1 MRNLPLGGVVAL
13 MCGSMTVGSN
23 FARAEPPDALAYYE
37 PKTPFIACD
46 TREEIMQIV
55 DSVKANKLK
64 ETLAAFSKQ
73 TDGNR
78 EPACVYGDIGAVVF
92 GASEHVG
99 VVIDNERALNV
110 WVSHVGNLRG
120 QFYVLWGEAGKETAV

>member
-1 MRNLPLGGVVAL
+1 MRNLPLGGVAAL
-13 MCGSMTVGSN
+13 VFGFMTIGANV
-23 FARAEPPDALAYYE
+23 ARADPPDTLAYYE

-73 TDGNR
+73 TEGNR

-120 QFYVLWGEAGKETAV
+120 QFYVLWGEAGKETSV

>member
-1 MRNLPLGGVVAL
+1 MRNLPLGGVAAL
-13 MCGSMTVGSN
+13 VCGFVTIGAN
-23 FARAEPPDALAYYE
+23 IARADPPDSLAYYE

-73 TDGNR
+73 TEGNR

-120 QFYVLWGEAGKETAV
+120 QFYVLWGEAGKETPV